1 MESIWS
7 QSCTIPQR
15 QPLTGDLEVEAAVI
29 GGGMAAGIL
38 AAFLLQDIAL
48 D

>member
-1 MESIWS
+1 MGSIWS

-15 QPLTGDLEVEAAVI
+15 QPLTVDLEVEAAVI
-29 GGGMAAGIL
+29 GGGMAGIL
-38 AAFLLQDIAL
+38 TAFLLQDIAL

>member
-29 GGGMAAGIL
+29 G
-38 AAFLLQDIAL
+38 AFLLQDIAL

>member
-7 QSCTIPQR
+7 QSGTIPQR

-29 GGGMAAGIL
+29 DGGMAGIL
-38 AAFLLQDIAL
+38 TAFLRQNIAL